1 MKRPAQPEEIAP
13 ADVFLAANQCSGP
26 TTGET
31 LPDWRPA
38 VGTPNKLTVW
48 PSGLGT
54 QTALSEFNLSDCYG
68 VRDERHHLSHRPHS
82 CDHGHP
88 LVPGAALI

>member
-31 LPDWRPA
+31 LPVIGGYSGGQHAPKQTDS
-38 VGTPNKLTVW
+38 LTVG
-48 PSGLGT
+48 PR
-54 QTALSEFNLSDCYG
+54 NPNCIKR
-68 VRDERHHLSHRPHS
+68 V
-82 CDHGHP
+82 
-88 LVPGAALI
+88 